1 MLKQQADA
9 SSDNPYSNVKLD
21 TAIAIIYITARS
33 TVVCVLG
40 WGRGEG
46 GGDRFDI
53 AFNSLFSHIT
63 TGSYLK
69 ALSHRGI
76 IHKCFRHLT

>member
-1 MLKQQADA
+1 MLIQHADA
-9 SSDNPYSNVKLD
+9 SSDNPYSNVRLD
-21 TAIAIIYITARS
+21 TTIAIVFITARS

-40 WGRGEG
+40 G
-46 GGDRFDI
+46 GGGGGGRFDI

-63 TGSYLK
+63 TGSSLK

-76 IHKCFRHLT
+76 IHQCFRPLI